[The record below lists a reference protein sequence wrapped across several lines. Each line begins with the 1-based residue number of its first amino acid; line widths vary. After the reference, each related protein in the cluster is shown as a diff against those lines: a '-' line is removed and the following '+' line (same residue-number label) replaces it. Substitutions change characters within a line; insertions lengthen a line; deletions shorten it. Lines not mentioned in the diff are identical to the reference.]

1 MIYILITV
9 SLIGLCLSLLYT
21 SKHNVYKSFAD
32 IGEFTED
39 ALKEEAI
46 SDQIQEI
53 PVTAKH
59 LANHT
64 LSAQVQPKG
73 LLSRHERDMF
83 NIIQGILPKGYFVQ
97 CQVSFNSFLKCG
109 DIGVRNTFNR
119 KSCDFLIVNDVFL
132 PIVVVELDDRTHKYS
147 SERDAARDAL
157 LEEAHIRTIRFAG
170 LPQSAKE
177 VARLIIPLITSYEDS
192 LLHERTMITTKIH

>member
-83 NIIQGILPKGYFVQ
+83 N
-97 CQVSFNSFLKCG
+97 
-109 DIGVRNTFNR
+109 
-119 KSCDFLIVNDVFL
+119 
-132 PIVVVELDDRTHKYS
+132 
-147 SERDAARDAL
+147 
-157 LEEAHIRTIRFAG
+157 
-170 LPQSAKE
+170 
-177 VARLIIPLITSYEDS
+177 
-192 LLHERTMITTKIH
+192 MI